1 MPGARTVWSWSPR
14 VGSALHFIAG
24 AFLAAGLAAC
34 SSPQALLQG
43 GAAPLA
49 DGGSVHAA
57 TTSGR
62 SELRALVTKRIKAER
77 KQDTYAN
84 RDLGAAPAAA
94 AASVEKVVP
103 IRSVGGT
110 GPFDEAQGAAPAQP
124 TPARGARIVRVFYAT
139 TRALEG
145 TYEALEFTATRGEGL
160 SRGFADVSIPP
171 VHKLGAIERPAVW
184 RFQAEDESRHVVV
197 RTIYTAEVDYFRDI
211 LSEHATSTD
220 RRAIVYVHGFATSFS
235 DALRRTAQ
243 LKYDLAFKG
252 PVVLFSWPSA
262 GNPLSYP
269 ADQANAEWSQ
279 GALSRF
285 VLELMQTEALS
296 EVTVIAFSMGAKVT
310 TAALAEATGKLAPAQ
325 VAKLQNI
332 VLAAPDIDRDVF
344 IRDLLPRLRTGGG
357 RITLYASEKDRALE
371 ASRRYHK
378 VQRLGSLR
386 PQPTIA
392 AGLDTIDAT
401 RVDTS
406 LTGHA
411 YYGDNRSV
419 VSDLFYLI
427 NEKLPPG
434 RRATLRAV
442 SSPQGAY
449 WTFAN

>member
-1 MPGARTVWSWSPR
+1 MLPL
-14 VGSALHFIAG
+14 VGV
-24 AFLAAGLAAC
+24 AAC
-34 SSPQALLQG
+34 SSPQALLSGGVNVAESASLQTAAVAG
-43 GAAPLA
+43 GA
-49 DGGSVHAA
+49 
-57 TTSGR
+57 
-62 SELRALVTKRIKAER
+62 ELRPAVAKRTRAQR
-77 KQDTYAN
+77 KQDSYASRN
-84 RDLGAAPAAA
+84 IGLAGALVAPA
-94 AASVEKVVP
+94 EKTVP
-103 IRSVGGT
+103 VKTRSATQDFAGKAEESQATAV
-110 GPFDEAQGAAPAQP
+110 
-124 TPARGARIVRVFYAT
+124 RGARIVRVFFAT

-145 TYEALEFTATRGEGL
+145 ASTALEYTATRGEDLG
-160 SRGFADVSIPP
+160 RGFADVSIPP
-171 VHKLGAIERPAVW
+171 AHKLGAIERPAVW
-184 RFQAEDESRHVVV
+184 RFQTEDESRHVVV
-197 RTIYTAEVDYFRDI
+197 KAIYATEADYFREI
-211 LSEHATSTD
+211 LSEHAASTD

-262 GNPLSYP
+262 GSALAYP

-279 GALSRF
+279 GALSVF
-285 VLELMQTEALS
+285 VTELMRTEAVS

-310 TAALAEATGKLAPAQ
+310 AAALADATSSLDPAHI
-325 VAKLQNI
+325 AKLQNI

-344 IRDLLPRLRTGGG
+344 IRDLMPRLKTGRG

-371 ASRRYHK
+371 VSRRYHK

-401 RVDTS
+401 KVDTS

-427 NEKLPPG
+427 NEKLPPS

-442 SSPQGAY
+442 TSQHGAY